1 MFSNLIS
8 KKFKIAYFLSSFTI
22 AYIPSLLMI
31 SLTYLGFINTHIS
44 TVLALIFMVLFV
56 ISVLSLFYVK
66 LKISEE
72 RKRVRTN
79 SKVVYLQVQNY
90 IFWRNSKPLSL
101 LFLLMFPTIL
111 LSTNLL
117 LSLIWVLFI
126 QLIAGY
132 YFYVNAKFLLNTP
145 LLMMGEVLLIAKDST
160 GNLLLFMSKKDLK
173 RDLGSKMNY
182 IPLGET
188 SEFRLGIYA
197 IER

>member
-1 MFSNLIS
+1 MFSELIS

-31 SLTYLGFINTHIS
+31 SLVYLGLINTHIS
-44 TVLALIFMVLFV
+44 TILALIFIVLFV

-66 LKISEE
+66 LKISED
-72 RKRVRTN
+72 RN
-79 SKVVYLQVQNY
+79 QNY
-90 IFWRNSKPLSL
+90 IFWRSSKPLSL
-101 LFLLMFPTIL
+101 LFLLVFPTIL
-111 LSTNLL
+111 FPTNLL
-117 LSLIWVLFI
+117 LSLGWVLSI

-132 YFYVNAKFLLNTP
+132 YFYVSAKFLLNTP

-160 GNLLLFMSKKDLK
+160 ENLLLFMSKKDLK

>member
-31 SLTYLGFINTHIS
+31 SLTYLGVINTHIS

-79 SKVVYLQVQNY
+79 SKVVYLQDQNY

-101 LFLLMFPTIL
+101 LFLLIFPTIL
-111 LSTNLL
+111 LSTNLW
-117 LSLIWVLFI
+117 LSLGWVLSI
-126 QLIAGY
+126 QSIVGY
-132 YFYVNAKFLLNTP
+132 YFYISNKFLLNIS
-145 LLMMGEVLLIAKDST
+145 LFMMGEVLLIAKAKTID
-160 GNLLLFMSKKDLK
+160 LRLFVSRKDLNK
-173 RDLGSKMNY
+173 ALEHKINY
-182 IPLGET
+182 ISLGET
-188 SEFRLGIYA
+188 SESILGIYA
-197 IER
+197 TER

>member
-22 AYIPSLLMI
+22 AYIPSLLII

-44 TVLALIFMVLFV
+44 TVLALIFIVLFV

-66 LKISEE
+66 LKISED
-72 RKRVRTN
+72 RKRVRIN
-79 SKVVYLQVQNY
+79 SKEAYSQNQNY
-90 IFWRNSKPLSL
+90 IFWKNSKPLSL
-101 LFLLMFPTIL
+101 LFLLILPTIL
-111 LSTNLL
+111 FSTDLL
-117 LSLIWVLFI
+117 LSLDWVLSI

-132 YFYVNAKFLLNTP
+132 YFYVSGKFLLNTP
-145 LLMMGEVLLIAKDST
+145 LLMVGEVLLITKDST
-160 GNLLLFMSKKDLK
+160 GNLLLFVSRKDLK
-173 RDLGSKMNY
+173 RDLGGKINY
-182 IPLGET
+182 ILLGET